1 MVTWPPSSSAAP
13 LNYVLRRRMVMSM
26 PSRCDPVSYFCLF
39 QISPDNKAL
48 ITLKNQ
54 TKKPRECKQPPQ
66 NIFLNWILPVGTR
79 MKGRRGGLA
88 GLLDAASE
96 HNGFCKDT
104 HPTAPTKHHSQGWL
118 ALFVVVI
125 VVLCSI
131 SFQLI
136 RGFLLFGGSSGN
148 IFTRFRLIP
157 AS

>member
-66 NIFLNWILPVGTR
+66 NIFLNWILPVGTG
-79 MKGRRGGLA
+79 MRGGGEGCCWMQQASTMVSARTRTQPTQQNTILR
-88 GLLDAASE
+88 GEWISLLLLLLSCAAFPF
-96 HNGFCKDT
+96 N
-104 HPTAPTKHHSQGWL
+104 
-118 ALFVVVI
+118 FVP
-125 VVLCSI
+125 
-131 SFQLI
+131 LI
-136 RGFLLFGGSSGN
+136 RGFLQLGGCTGN
-148 IFTRFRLIP
+148 FFPFLAT
-157 AS
+157 